1 MAYLEIE
8 THDRTRRVRL
18 ERERL
23 RIGRLSNNDVVL
35 PFAQVSRQ
43 HAELRRI
50 NGQWWITDL
59 NSTNGLQIDS
69 RRIQEHA
76 LNSGDRVV
84 LAPGIALV
92 FMAEGAPDES
102 APLQTPPPT
111 SSVSAQRPF
120 RRDAQAEGGFGQ
132 LLPSLELLDDGAGY
146 SSSSPSAFAN
156 DSPLEPGP
164 ASDAWAGSSE
174 SYPRSP
180 SLFGANGAS
189 GRHLPARP
197 LAGSGDDDHYRRESA
212 ASEHAR
218 VTAGPVA
225 MLLHVCQTC
234 GQLTAP
240 DAVYCQS
247 CHNSIAH
254 ECSRCYFSLLPIHER
269 CPRCHTPN
277 VMSVRRAHLGR
288 GGA

>member
-59 NSTNGLQIDS
+59 NSTNGLQVDS
-69 RRIQEHA
+69 RRVQEHA

-84 LAPGIALV
+84 LAPGIALI
-92 FMAEGAPDES
+92 FMAEDAPDDS
-102 APLQTPPPT
+102 APLQTPPPMP
-111 SSVSAQRPF
+111 SVSGQRQGG
-120 RRDAQAEGGFGQ
+120 RDAWAGDSFGQ
-132 LLPSLELLDDGAGY
+132 LLPPLESLEDDAGY
-146 SSSSPSAFAN
+146 FSSSSSAFA
-156 DSPLEPGP
+156 DGSPLEPGP
-164 ASDAWAGSSE
+164 ESDAWADSSG

-180 SLFGANGAS
+180 SSFGSNGAS

-197 LAGSGDDDHYRRESA
+197 LAGPNDDDHYRREA
-212 ASEHAR
+212 AAFEHAR

-277 VMSVRRAHLGR
+277 AMSVRRAHLGR